1 MKKFTLLLV
10 FFYVVISLATSYS
23 SWEVIFHGK
32 PSTKSRFY
40 VLNNW
45 DKEGGVYN
53 GKESTPFPA
62 DQVSDI
68 MLKTMGILR
77 DGVTWPGV
85 RLGNLFRR
93 PRATALF
100 LINGISDSLT
110 ISSLSDQSYPV
121 EQLLLNGVPSDD
133 KQIMFEDDSVLS
145 HFQKIFEGRSLSIN
159 SDDVKYNGDYKDK
172 LLPDGVFNLQSSID
186 KSFVE
191 ELLSIKELVQQ
202 LSLSSVIDSS
212 PDVFLFSFKSLSSL
226 QKKYSPGSKQLE
238 TAVEMISN
246 VVKEVTKQLKEIYS
260 DDIIIQALV
269 LQWQYPELDGEKTN
283 GIRTILK
290 NFFTSD
296 ETKDIVA
303 GLPLL
308 VVPQMVW

>member
-1 MKKFTLLLV
+1 
-10 FFYVVISLATSYS
+10 
-23 SWEVIFHGK
+23 
-32 PSTKSRFY
+32 
-40 VLNNW
+40 
-45 DKEGGVYN
+45 
-53 GKESTPFPA
+53 
-62 DQVSDI
+62 
-68 MLKTMGILR
+68 
-77 DGVTWPGV
+77 
-85 RLGNLFRR
+85 
-93 PRATALF
+93 
-100 LINGISDSLT
+100 
-110 ISSLSDQSYPV
+110 
-121 EQLLLNGVPSDD
+121 
-133 KQIMFEDDSVLS
+133 
-145 HFQKIFEGRSLSIN
+145 
-159 SDDVKYNGDYKDK
+159 
-172 LLPDGVFNLQSSID
+172 
-186 KSFVE
+186 
-191 ELLSIKELVQQ
+191 
-202 LSLSSVIDSS
+202 VIDSS